1 MRVRRKMIGGQVRY
15 EIAEMFDH
23 RGEVEYRSIVPLGGD
38 ADPEEALR
46 KRQAALIDITRAL
59 MRLQPLQGADP
70 AIRRK
75 CETLKSRLK
84 SEQER
89 IGLLISAIE
98 RLDDSDGDGGGDEEP
113 ATDG

>member
-1 MRVRRKMIGGQVRY
+1 MRVRRKMIGGEVRY
-15 EIAEMFDH
+15 EIAEAFQ
-23 RGEVEYRSIVPLGGD
+23 RLGKTEYHSVVPLGGD

-46 KRQAALIDITRAL
+46 KRQASLIDITRAL
-59 MRLQPLQGADP
+59 MRLQPLQDADP

-89 IGLLISAIE
+89 IGLLMSCIE
-98 RLDDSDGDGGGDEEP
+98 RLDDGDDDDQFDGQGG
-113 ATDG
+113 

>member
-15 EIAEMFDH
+15 EIAEVFDH
-23 RGEVEYRSIVPLGGD
+23 LGEVEYRSIVPLGGD

-46 KRQAALIDITRAL
+46 KRQASLIDIIRTLR
-59 MRLQPLQGADP
+59 RLQPLQGANP
-70 AIRRK
+70 AIQRK
-75 CETLKSRLK
+75 CDTLKSRLK

-89 IGLLISAIE
+89 IGLLMSAIE
-98 RLDDSDGDGGGDEEP
+98 RLDDGEFGGDEEP